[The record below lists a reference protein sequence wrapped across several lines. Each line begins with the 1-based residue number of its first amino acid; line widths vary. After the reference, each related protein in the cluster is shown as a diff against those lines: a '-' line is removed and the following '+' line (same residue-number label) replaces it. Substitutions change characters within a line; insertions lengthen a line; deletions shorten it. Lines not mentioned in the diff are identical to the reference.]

1 MSDSEKKI
9 GLLAGAGEVP
19 AHFAKQPAQKGIRV
33 VAVSFSD
40 EIHTKLEPMVEKAYS
55 IGIGKP
61 GKIFKTFKDENVTDL
76 VMLGKVDKKI
86 IFRPSFFDLRAIKFF
101 KSLISQED
109 KTLLLG
115 VIKEIEK
122 EGFNVLDQK
131 ELVGEVFPGKGILTE
146 RKPSVKE
153 MEDIKF
159 GIPIAKK
166 LADMEIGQTIVV
178 KNKTVVSVEAIEGT
192 DKALERG
199 CELSHGKCVAVKVS
213 RTNQDYR
220 YDVPGIGPLTMERL
234 INGGASVLAMEAGR
248 VMVVDQEKVIDMAN
262 RAKISIACV

>member
-1 MSDSEKKI
+1 MSDLEKRI

-19 AHFAKQPAQKGIRV
+19 AHFAKQASQRGIHI
-33 VAVSFSD
+33 VAISFSD
-40 EIHTKLEPMVEKAYS
+40 AMHTQLEPLVEKSYS

-61 GKIFKTFKDENVTDL
+61 GKIFKTFKDEKITDL

-86 IFRPSFFDLRAIKFF
+86 IFRPGFFDLRAVNFF

-122 EGFNVLDQK
+122 EGLNVLDQK
-131 ELVGEVFPGKGILTE
+131 KLLGEIFPDKGFLTKK
-146 RKPSVKE
+146 KPSIKE
-153 MEDIKF
+153 MEDITF
-159 GIPIAKK
+159 GMPIAKK

-178 KNKTVVSVEAIEGT
+178 KNKTVVAVEAIEGT

-199 CELSHGKCVAVKVS
+199 CNLSSGKCTAIKVS

-220 YDVPGIGPLTMERL
+220 YDVPGIGPLTMQNL

-248 VMVVDQEKVIDMAN
+248 VMVVDQEKVVEMAN
-262 RAKISIACV
+262 QARISIVCI

>member
-1 MSDSEKKI
+1 MSDPENKI

-19 AHFAKQPAQKGIRV
+19 AHFAKQAAQRGIRII
-33 VAVSFSD
+33 AVSFSD
-40 EIHTKLEPMVEKAYS
+40 EIHTKLEPLVEKAYS

-131 ELVGEVFPGKGILTE
+131 ELLGEVFPGKGILTE
-146 RKPSVKE
+146 RNPSAKE

-159 GIPIAKK
+159 GIPIAKN
-166 LADMEIGQTIVV
+166 LADMEVGQTIVV

-220 YDVPGIGPLTMERL
+220 YDVPGIGPLTMEKL

-248 VMVVDQEKVIDMAN
+248 VMVVDQEKVVEMAD
-262 RAKISIACV
+262 RAKICLVCV

>member
-1 MSDSEKKI
+1 MSDSVKKI

-19 AHFAKQPAQKGIRV
+19 AHFARKAGQRGISII
-33 VAVSFSD
+33 AVSFSD
-40 EIHTKLEPMVEKAYS
+40 EIHVKLEPLVEKAYS

-61 GKIFKTFKDENVTDL
+61 GKIFKTFKNENVTDL

-86 IFRPSFFDLRAIKFF
+86 IFRPGFFDLRAIKFF
-101 KSLISQED
+101 KRLISHED

-115 VIKEIEK
+115 VINEIEK

-131 ELVGEVFPGKGILTE
+131 ELLGEVFPKQGVLTQ
-146 RKPSVKE
+146 RKPSIEE

-159 GIPIAKK
+159 GIPIAKT

-192 DKALERG
+192 DKALDRG
-199 CELSHGKCVAVKVS
+199 CELSRGKCIAIKVS

-220 YDVPGIGPLTMERL
+220 YDVPGIGSLTMESL
-234 INGGASVLAMEAGR
+234 ISGGASVLAVEAGR
-248 VMVVDQEKVIDMAN
+248 VMIVDQEKVVEMAD
-262 RAKISIACV
+262 RAKISLVCV

>member
-1 MSDSEKKI
+1 MSGSEKKI

-19 AHFAKQPAQKGIRV
+19 AHFARKAMQRGLSIIAI
-33 VAVSFSD
+33 SFSD
-40 EIHTKLEPMVEKAYS
+40 EIHAKLEPLVGKAYS

-61 GKIFKTFKDENVTDL
+61 GKIFKTFKNEGVTDL

-86 IFRPSFFDLRAIKFF
+86 IFQPSFFDLRAVKFF

-131 ELVGEVFPGKGILTE
+131 ELLGEVFPEQGVLTK
-146 RKPSVKE
+146 RKPSVEE
-153 MEDIKF
+153 MKDIKF

-199 CELSHGKCVAVKVS
+199 CELSRGKCIAIKVS

-234 INGGASVLAMEAGR
+234 ISGGASVLAMEAGR
-248 VMVVDQEKVIDMAN
+248 VMIVDQEKVVEMAD
-262 RAKISIACV
+262 RAKISLVCV

>member
-19 AHFAKQPAQKGIRV
+19 AHFAKQACRRGIRI

-40 EIHTKLEPMVEKAYS
+40 EIHTKLEPLVEKAYS

-61 GKIFKTFKDENVTDL
+61 GKIFKTFKDEKITDL
-76 VMLGKVDKKI
+76 LMLGKVDKEI

-109 KTLLLG
+109 KSLLLG

-131 ELVGEVFPGKGILTE
+131 ELLGEIFPGKGVLTE
-146 RKPSVKE
+146 RKPSIEE
-153 MEDIKF
+153 MENIKF

-192 DKALERG
+192 DKAIERG
-199 CELSHGKCVAVKVS
+199 CELSRGKCVAIKVS

-220 YDVPGIGPLTMERL
+220 YDVPGIGLLTMEKL
-234 INGGASVLAMEAGR
+234 INGRASVLAIEAGR
-248 VMVVDQEKVIDMAN
+248 VMIVDQEKVVEIAD
-262 RAKISIACV
+262 RAKISLVCI